1 MPPALINDISI
12 ADVVYDY
19 MLIQVTNP
27 ALQEMTLQYAISY
40 KNNNT
45 IVRKGSFKGQVV
57 QLRVSHMPEGSYDF
71 YITAEGGEPYILPF
85 EKRAETFEQFLV
97 NR

>member
-1 MPPALINDISI
+1 
-12 ADVVYDY
+12 
-19 MLIQVTNP
+19 
-27 ALQEMTLQYAISY
+27 
-40 KNNNT
+40 
-45 IVRKGSFKGQVV
+45 
-57 QLRVSHMPEGSYDF
+57 MPEGSYDF